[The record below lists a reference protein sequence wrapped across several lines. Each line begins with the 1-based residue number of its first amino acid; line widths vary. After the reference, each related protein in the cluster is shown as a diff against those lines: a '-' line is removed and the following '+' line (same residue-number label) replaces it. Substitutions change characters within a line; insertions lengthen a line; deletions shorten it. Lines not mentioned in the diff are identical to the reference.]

1 MATYEEKIKSVKE
14 KLSEFHKK
22 RALLVEEESKL
33 NTELELIKLEEHA
46 KNSGLTEDEIKEIKK
61 SIQVI
66 GNMLSDNN
74 VMFGTLRI
82 LNEDPDITYG
92 GHKCDEQQLKFSIKI
107 ECNFVADFGI
117 GLIYNV
123 SIKTKNETI
132 VRIINEMI
140 STTNSDM
147 EDYDE
152 EGNIIVKP
160 EVRNKT
166 SWEIDWDYHQKF
178 ILKS

>member
-1 MATYEEKIKSVKE
+1 MGKILGYV
-14 KLSEFHKK
+14 
-22 RALLVEEESKL
+22 ALAG
-33 NTELELIKLEEHA
+33 IIY
-46 KNSGLTEDEIKEIKK
+46 LTFKEIKK
-61 SIQVI
+61 SIAVI

-107 ECNFVADFGI
+107 ECNFVADFVV

-140 STTNSDM
+140 STTKQLLLSKNINSQL
-147 EDYDE
+147 EY
-152 EGNIIVKP
+152 V
-160 EVRNKT
+160 
-166 SWEIDWDYHQKF
+166 
-178 ILKS
+178 

>member
-1 MATYEEKIKSVKE
+1 MTTYEEKIKAVKD

-22 RALLVEEESKL
+22 RALLLEEESKL
-33 NTELELIKLEEHA
+33 NTELEMIKLEEHA
-46 KNSGLTEDEIKEIKK
+46 KNSGLTEKEIKEIKE

-66 GNMLSDNN
+66 GKMLSSSD

-107 ECNFVADFGI
+107 ECNFVADFVV

-123 SIKTKNETI
+123 SINCCA
-132 VRIINEMI
+132 
-140 STTNSDM
+140 
-147 EDYDE
+147 
-152 EGNIIVKP
+152 NI
-160 EVRNKT
+160 
-166 SWEIDWDYHQKF
+166 H
-178 ILKS
+178 